1 MKYKHVYL
9 YGVTMPCGRYIPQLL
24 IYYTTKR
31 CFSKE
36 EIPLFLEE
44 KLSFRTKMRTTS
56 GNFDF
61 GLDSAA
67 EIW

>member
-1 MKYKHVYL
+1 MNENLKK
-9 YGVTMPCGRYIPQLL
+9 RNELL
-24 IYYTTKR
+24 AQTVIKG
-31 CFSKE
+31 KE

-44 KLSFRTKMRTTS
+44 KLSLRTKMRTTS